1 MNVMLSLPA
10 MKTSCDT
17 DKWLVLVVALP
28 AVNATLRMRLWRA
41 TKALGCAVLRDGVY
55 LLPAGRGL
63 RQALRMHAEEVKQVG
78 GRAYLLN
85 VANPS
90 TEEKTDFQC
99 LFDRSEEYRKLMDR
113 IGEFSVAIGML
124 DAAAGRRQIKTLW
137 RDFEA
142 LVALD
147 YFPRNGKVEA
157 DALLAEVEAAFLASL
172 TAGEPKA
179 AMGVVTPRAT
189 ADYQGRLWATR
200 RHLWVDRMASAWLIR
215 CFIDPQV
222 RFLWL
227 EQPEDCPDDALG
239 FDFDGAEF
247 THIGQRVT
255 FEVLLASFG
264 LEADPALMKLA
275 ALVHCLD
282 VGGLPV
288 AEAAGVEM
296 VLGGLRASLP
306 DDDALLAAV
315 GGVFD
320 GIYMNFK
327 TTEPKPT
334 F

>member
-1 MNVMLSLPA
+1 
-10 MKTSCDT
+10 MKTAFST
-17 DKWLVLVVALP
+17 DKWLALVVSLP
-28 AVNATLRMRLWRA
+28 AANATLRMRVWRA
-41 TKALGCAVLRDGVY
+41 VKGLGCAMLRDGVY

-63 RQALRMHAEEVKQVG
+63 RQALRMYAEDIKQG
-78 GRAYLLN
+78 GGSAYLLN

-90 TEEKTDFQC
+90 TEEKTDFQA
-99 LFDRSEEYRKLMDR
+99 LFDRSEDYLKL
-113 IGEFSVAIGML
+113 IGRVAEFKAAAGGL
-124 DAAAGRRQIKTLW
+124 DAAAGRRQLKALW

-147 YFPRNGKVEA
+147 YFPSRGKVEA
-157 DALLAEVEAAFLASL
+157 DALLAEAETQFLASL
-172 TAGEPKA
+172 SAGEPRA
-179 AMGVVTPRAT
+179 ATGSVSLRDA
-189 ADYQGRLWATR
+189 ADYQGRQWATR

-215 CFIDPQV
+215 RFIDRKA

-227 EQPEDCPDDALG
+227 EKPEQCPPEALG

-247 THIGQRVT
+247 THVGRRVT

-264 LEADPALMKLA
+264 LESDTSLAKLG

-296 VLGGLRASLP
+296 VLGGLRVSQP
-306 DDDALLAAV
+306 DDDALLAVA

-320 GIYMNFK
+320 GIYLNFK
-327 TTEPKPT
+327 TGESI
-334 F
+334 